1 MKINMMIRVTL
12 LLLLFGGR
20 LFAQTSTSS
29 ELLQKGIYLQ
39 ETVGDLDGAIKVY
52 RQITQMARESR
63 SNAAQAE
70 YRLGLC
76 LQKKGQQGE
85 AVRTFQKLMKEYPE
99 QTELIARIQQFLS
112 HQNCMSFDL
121 DKLRVAQ
128 IGGHWAILEGDR
140 LLIDFDAQEIDARR
154 ALEVMT
160 RYNADQWCSI
170 GASRGLHYLLVGG
183 RPPVGSIP
191 GEDCRDFNA
200 STAKVVNSGMWLI
213 ADGNHSLFGFDSNE
227 SASQALEVIKNYG
240 FNQSCFVGRPHP
252 KFSYLKKRVV
262 SLQPRDAEPEG
273 AALDLNLPVSRP
285 GELKL
290 LPVPWKDGEIQ
301 EYTKRRKN
309 DSAAYKIWRSFQTS
323 GPDRWLFEEH
333 DEGLFDRL
341 EFAPES
347 MAPANLFEA
356 VNTHAFRANYQPQEV
371 DIIDSDGKNSAPIA
385 LKDPAFDA
393 KEIPAILPRLPWAKD
408 YKVRMPVFWSDSGRV
423 VDYEFAVTGEEN
435 IKVPAGEFHCYSVE
449 ENDLTNRRFA
459 LETFWISTDPAHLLV
474 RNDHGDWSDE
484 LAALPENNPEPSV
497 YQEEQARVSFQ
508 LPAGWVV
515 EKAPQRDQWVS
526 LHLLDLHSSA
536 FVTLH
541 LAPGQGGYL
550 TPQQMR
556 SKMEK
561 SVAPG
566 KYVVIRP
573 QSWQMRQ
580 MNGYAIVAWVEES
593 NHSLPQYEA
602 WVRTGTSEIY
612 MFADA
617 DPLSFDD
624 LVPKFEA
631 IVDSMVLK

>member
-1 MKINMMIRVTL
+1 
-12 LLLLFGGR
+12 
-20 LFAQTSTSS
+20 
-29 ELLQKGIYLQ
+29 
-39 ETVGDLDGAIKVY
+39 
-52 RQITQMARESR
+52 
-63 SNAAQAE
+63 
-70 YRLGLC
+70 
-76 LQKKGQQGE
+76 
-85 AVRTFQKLMKEYPE
+85 
-99 QTELIARIQQFLS
+99 
-112 HQNCMSFDL
+112 MSFDL

-140 LLIDFDAQEIDARR
+140 FLIDFGAQEIDARR

-170 GASRGLHYLLVGG
+170 GDNRGLQYLLVGG

-191 GEDCRDFNA
+191 GEDCRDFNPSNLKVL
-200 STAKVVNSGMWLI
+200 STAIV
-213 ADGNHSLFGFDSNE
+213 DGRSTPFFFE
-227 SASQALEVIKNYG
+227 SSELANQALQVIKNYG
-240 FNQSCFVGRPHP
+240 FNQSCIVGRQFA
-252 KFSYLKKRVV
+252 KFGYLKKRLV
-262 SLQPRDAEPEG
+262 SLQPRDAEPQG
-273 AALDLNLPVSRP
+273 TALDLNLPVSRP

-301 EYTKRRKN
+301 EYTKRRKT
-309 DSAAYKIWRSFQTS
+309 DSTVYKIWRSFQTS

-356 VNTHAFRANYQPQEV
+356 VNTHAFRANYQPEEV

-385 LKDPAFDA
+385 LKGPAFDA

-484 LAALPENNPEPSV
+484 LAALPASNPEPSV

-541 LAPGQGGYL
+541 LAAGQGGYL

-556 SKMEK
+556 SKIEK
-561 SVAPG
+561 RIPAG
-566 KYVVIRP
+566 KYNVIRP
-573 QSWQMRQ
+573 QSWHMRQ
-580 MNGYAIVAWVEES
+580 INGCGIVAWAES
-593 NHSLPQYEA
+593 NPPSLLTYDA
-602 WVRTGTSEIY
+602 WVRTSSSEIY

-631 IVDSMVLK
+631 IVDSIVLK